1 MQAVTAVIGEVLSAG
16 KQIFS
21 RGNFGGKTTRS
32 SLSVD
37 IKSREDDEVY
47 TCRAYNDLGEALDA
61 VTLAIACECPL
72 DRAGLSITKHT
83 TRTRS
88 MNKFSITHSRVW
100 TRGAIIP
107 VIISNFS
114 IDRQFIYLSNL
125 FFY

>member
-1 MQAVTAVIGEVLSAG
+1 MMMMMVMMMTLMVMMMMMVMM
-16 KQIFS
+16 
-21 RGNFGGKTTRS
+21 
-32 SLSVD
+32 VMM
-37 IKSREDDEVY
+37 
-47 TCRAYNDLGEALDA
+47 LDA